1 MTLGPLTWLAGTPD
15 DTARAV
21 TIGVFDGV
29 HLGHQALL
37 QRLREEAGPG
47 LVPTVLT
54 FDRHPL
60 RVVAPEREPERL
72 TADALRIELL
82 RQAGAAAVVA
92 LPFDAAAAGLSPEAF
107 VREVLIERLGA
118 RLAVVSSAFRF
129 GAGGRGD
136 PAALRRIGREQ
147 GLAVCEVPPR
157 MLDGRR
163 VSSTRIR
170 QALKAGDVE
179 LAARLLGRHHVVE
192 GVVERGEGRGRA
204 LGFPTANLGRL
215 EVLAPA
221 EGIYAAW
228 ARWAGEVR
236 AAAVFIGR
244 RLTFEGDRT
253 IEAHLL
259 DADVE
264 LYGAR
269 LTLGFVRRLRDDR
282 RFAGAQELA
291 AQIARDVQAA
301 RATLAP
307 LLSATPA
314 SAPCCHGPAGPSTR

>member
-1 MTLGPLTWLAGTPD
+1 MTLGPLLWLAGTPD

-21 TIGVFDGV
+21 TVGVFDGV

-37 QRLREEAGPG
+37 QRLREEAGAE

-92 LPFDAAAAGLSPEAF
+92 LPFDAAAASLSPEAF

-118 RLAVVSSAFRF
+118 RLVVVSSAFRF

-147 GLAVCEVPPR
+147 GLAVCEVPPQT
-157 MLDGRR
+157 LDGRR
-163 VSSTRIR
+163 ISSTRIR
-170 QALKAGDVE
+170 QALRVGDVE

-192 GVVERGEGRGRA
+192 GIVERGEGRGRA
-204 LGFPTANLGRL
+204 LGFPTANLGGI

-228 ARWAGEVR
+228 ARWTGGMR

-253 IEAHLL
+253 VEAHLL
-259 DADVE
+259 DTDVD

-282 RFAGAQELA
+282 RFAGPRELS
-291 AQIARDVQAA
+291 AQIARDVQVA

-314 SAPCCHGPAGPSTR
+314 PAPCCHGSAGPSTR

>member
-1 MTLGPLTWLAGTPD
+1 
-15 DTARAV
+15 
-21 TIGVFDGV
+21 
-29 HLGHQALL
+29 
-37 QRLREEAGPG
+37 
-47 LVPTVLT
+47 
-54 FDRHPL
+54 
-60 RVVAPEREPERL
+60 
-72 TADALRIELL
+72 
-82 RQAGAAAVVA
+82 
-92 LPFDAAAAGLSPEAF
+92 
-107 VREVLIERLGA
+107 
-118 RLAVVSSAFRF
+118 
-129 GAGGRGD
+129 
-136 PAALRRIGREQ
+136 
-147 GLAVCEVPPR
+147 
-157 MLDGRR
+157 
-163 VSSTRIR
+163 
-170 QALKAGDVE
+170 
-179 LAARLLGRHHVVE
+179 VVE
-192 GVVERGEGRGRA
+192 GGVERGAGRGRA

-228 ARWAGEVR
+228 ARWAGEGR

-253 IEAHLL
+253 GEAHLL